1 MTNKDLAHIRLEY
14 SREELSEEHV
24 DVDPFVQ
31 FGRWMDEAIAAEVPE
46 PTAMCLSTASKDGR
60 PSSRMVLLKGFDQE
74 GFVFYTNYNS
84 HKGRELAENPYAALT
99 FFWPELERQVRITGS
114 TSKVS
119 VEESDEYFSSRP
131 YTSRLGA
138 WASDQSEPIESK
150 TVLVTRAAKLA
161 IKYAAGSVPRPPH
174 WGGYRVAPDAIEFWQ
189 GRPSRLHD
197 RIVFERTDT
206 NDWSITRLSP

>member
-1 MTNKDLAHIRLEY
+1 MTTKDLAHIRLEY

-24 DVDPFVQ
+24 DQDPFVQ
-31 FGRWMDEAIAAEVPE
+31 FGRWMDEAIAAAVPE

-60 PSSRMVLLKGFDQE
+60 PSSRMVLLKGFEKD

-84 HKGRELAENPYAALT
+84 HKGRELAANPFAALT

-119 VEESDEYFSSRP
+119 AEESDEYFESRP

-150 TVLVTRAAKLA
+150 TVLVTKAAKLA
-161 IKYAAGSVPRPPH
+161 IKYVAGSVPRPPH
-174 WGGYRVAPDAIEFWQ
+174 WGGYRVVPDTIEFWQ

-197 RIVFERTDT
+197 RICFKRTDSE
-206 NDWSITRLSP
+206 NWSITRLSP

>member
-1 MTNKDLAHIRLEY
+1 MIDKKLADIRHDY
-14 SREELSEEHV
+14 AREELSKDHV
-24 DVDPFVQ
+24 DKDPFVQ
-31 FGRWMDEAIAAEVPE
+31 FGRWMDEAIAAEAPE
-46 PTAMCLSTASKDGR
+46 PTAMCLSTASNEGR
-60 PSSRMVLLKGFDQE
+60 PSSRMVLLKGFDSD

-84 HKGRELAENPYAALT
+84 HKGRELSDNPYAALT
-99 FFWPELERQVRITGS
+99 FFWPELERQIRITGR

-119 VEESDEYFSSRP
+119 EEESEEYFQSRP

-150 TVLVTRAAKLA
+150 SVLVTRAAKLA

-174 WGGYRVAPDAIEFWQ
+174 WGGYRVVPDSIEFWQ

-197 RIVFERTDT
+197 RIIYELVDY
-206 NDWSITRLSP
+206 DWKISRLSP